1 MSEETTS
8 VEETEQTEENSLSL
22 TEEENNM
29 LNALRQRATAI
40 SNEIGTIEI
49 RKARLIGAVSQAE
62 AQANQLLKD
71 VANRLEIAEG
81 QSWQVT
87 PQGEVILT
95 EKIGMGEE

>member
-1 MSEETTS
+1 MSEETNS
-8 VEETEQTEENSLSL
+8 VEETEQTEESTLSL

-49 RKARLIGAVSQAE
+49 RKARLIGAVSAAE

-71 VANRLEIAEG
+71 VATRLEIAEG

-87 PQGEVILT
+87 PQGEVILS
-95 EKIGMGEE
+95 EPESAEE

>member
-8 VEETEQTEENSLSL
+8 VEETEQTSLSL

-71 VANRLEIAEG
+71 VAERLEIEEG

-95 EKIGMGEE
+95 EMVGGEE

>member
-1 MSEETTS
+1 MSEETNS
-8 VEETEQTEENSLSL
+8 VEETEETTLSL

-40 SNEIGTIEI
+40 SNEIGAIEI

-71 VANRLEIAEG
+71 VAQRLEIQEG
-81 QSWQVT
+81 MSWQVT

-95 EKIGMGEE
+95 EKVEAEEE

>member
-1 MSEETTS
+1 MSENETM
-8 VEETEQTEENSLSL
+8 EETAEKELSL

-29 LNALRQRATAI
+29 LNALRQRANAL
-40 SNEIGTIEI
+40 SNEIGVIEI

-71 VANRLEIAEG
+71 VAERLEIPQG

-87 PQGEVILT
+87 PEGEVILS
-95 EKIGMGEE
+95 EEEE

>member
-1 MSEETTS
+1 MSEETNS
-8 VEETEQTEENSLSL
+8 VEETEETTFSL

-29 LNALRQRATAI
+29 LNALRQRATQL
-40 SNEIGTIEI
+40 SNEIGSIEI

-71 VANRLEIAEG
+71 VAVRLEIPEG

-95 EKIGMGEE
+95 VAVGEQE